1 MWEKRR
7 EENRQRVM
15 EEGKC
20 FECGEFGHMAS
31 YYRNV
36 GEEEPTQ
43 VHLNKFEVLKDRV
56 MQKGE
61 RGGGE
66 VRKDRTEILKEKR
79 AKRGVEVRQIKI
91 EKKEIK

>member
-66 VRKDRTEILKEKR
+66 LRKDRKEILKEKR